1 MNGRILSY
9 AATGFC
15 CAAVSARWWPSL
27 PQSEWLLI
35 LAGAAVM
42 AVIPF
47 SGTYCNAKRKQKPLR
62 LCCAVAGGAIC
73 GIIMAASLGQ
83 SYLNWQ
89 QLGGEIQ
96 QDVIIEGRIVSYHQ
110 QDEYHRFILTVLNV
124 DDQRWQKQYCIQL
137 NYYRPLRV
145 FRVGQT
151 IRAHVRIKP
160 ARSVA
165 NPYGVDM
172 QQWFVSERIVKTGY
186 VRGQKIWLTT
196 PDTGIRSLLIARLQA
211 YDLPAQKWL
220 MALLFGERQGFT
232 SSDWALLQQTGT
244 AHLFAISGLHLMIVA
259 GVILIALR
267 AVALAAALCK
277 LPVPA
282 NYLSLSIGVSL
293 WCCGFYAYLAD
304 WQTAVLRAF
313 TLVVIVTG
321 LYFLKMRHSRLT
333 MLLLSMAGCI
343 IVDPFSV
350 YGASLYLSVGAVAII
365 IWFHWWWTNRT
376 DKLPVWQGMVML
388 QLALSLLMAPLV
400 GALLGQVSLI
410 SPVVNIMV
418 VPLMSML
425 VIPLCLAGLLCL
437 LILPAGNWLTAYIFN
452 SCSTLLTWLMD
463 GLSVVGVWEDSITV
477 QTGAVLPWLGGLVL
491 MGLVF
496 LVPPFKGRAYLLA
509 AGGLAWAGV
518 YFNPWS
524 AGDHWQLHVFDVGQ
538 GSAALISRGD
548 EAVLI
553 DTGAGFVSGFN
564 FAEAVIMPFITA
576 RRLSLVQVIISHSDN
591 DHAGGARALNKAFPV
606 AGMLTTENRCH
617 SGFSQY
623 WQGLHFT
630 VLWPPASLLGEL
642 TDNNASCVVM
652 VSDANHRVMIA
663 GDIEAAAEQALIAQ
677 TTDLTQLQSTLLI
690 APHHGSKTSSS
701 MEFVTATAP
710 EYVVFTQGWL
720 NRWGFPHESVLAR
733 YRALNSKT
741 FLTSKT
747 GYLRFDFNGP
757 QLSHFAYRSSSD
769 SRWFHKVFVNE

>member
-1 MNGRILSY
+1 M
-9 AATGFC
+9 
-15 CAAVSARWWPSL
+15 
-27 PQSEWLLI
+27 
-35 LAGAAVM
+35 LAGVAVT
-42 AVIPF
+42 AVIVC
-47 SGTYCNAKRKQKPLR
+47 SGTYCNAKPEQKPLR
-62 LCCAVAGGAIC
+62 FCIAVAGGASC
-73 GIIMAASLGQ
+73 GIILAASLGQ

-96 QDVIIEGRIVSYHQ
+96 QDVIIEGRIVSYQ
-110 QDEYHRFILTVLNV
+110 QQVDYHRFILTAVSEGE
-124 DDQRWQKQYCIQL
+124 QHWQKQYCIQL
-137 NYYRPLRV
+137 HYYRPERV

-160 ARSVA
+160 ARAVA

-186 VRGQKIWLTT
+186 VRGQKIWLTA

-220 MALLFGERQGFT
+220 MALLFGERQGFAPV
-232 SSDWALLQQTGT
+232 DWALLQQTGT

-259 GVILIALR
+259 GVVMTALR
-267 AVALAAALCK
+267 ALALAAALCK

-282 NYLSLSIGVSL
+282 NYLSLSIGCSL
-293 WCCGFYAYLAD
+293 GCCGFYAFLAD

-321 LYFLKMRHSRLT
+321 LYFLNLRHSRLT
-333 MLLLSMAGCI
+333 ILLLSLAGCI

-350 YGASLYLSVGAVAII
+350 YGTSLYLSVGAVAII
-365 IWFHWWWTNRT
+365 IWFHWWWSKRA

-388 QLALSLLMAPLV
+388 QLVLSVLMAPLV
-400 GALLGQVSLI
+400 GTLLGQVSLI
-410 SPVVNIMV
+410 SPLVNILV

-425 VIPLCLAGLLCL
+425 VIPLCLAGLLGL
-437 LILPAGNWLTAYIFN
+437 LLLPAGHWLTGNILS
-452 SCSTLLTWLMD
+452 SCSTLLSWMMD
-463 GLSVVGVWEDSITV
+463 GLSGVGVWEDSITL
-477 QTGAVLPWLGGLVL
+477 QTSAVLPWLGGLVL

-496 LVPPFKGRAYLLA
+496 LVPPFKGRGYLLA
-509 AGGLAWAGV
+509 AGGLAGAGL
-518 YFNPWS
+518 YWNPWS
-524 AGDHWQLHVFDVGQ
+524 NGEHWQLHVFDVGQ

-553 DTGAGFVSGFN
+553 DTGAGFASGFN
-564 FAEAVIMPFITA
+564 FAEAVIVPFITA
-576 RRLSLVQVIISHSDN
+576 RRLSLEQVIISHSDN
-591 DHAGGARALNKAFPV
+591 DHAGGANALNKAFPG
-606 AGMLTTENRCH
+606 AAMLTTENRCH
-617 SGFSQY
+617 SGYSQH

-652 VSDANHRVMIA
+652 VSDAYHRVMIA

-677 TTDLTQLQSTLLI
+677 TTDLTKLQSTVLI

-701 MEFVTATAP
+701 TEFVAATAP

-720 NRWGFPHESVLAR
+720 NRWEFPHESVLTR
-733 YRALNSKT
+733 YLALNSET
-741 FLTSKT
+741 LLTSKT

-757 QLSHFAYRSSSD
+757 HLSHFAYRTSSD